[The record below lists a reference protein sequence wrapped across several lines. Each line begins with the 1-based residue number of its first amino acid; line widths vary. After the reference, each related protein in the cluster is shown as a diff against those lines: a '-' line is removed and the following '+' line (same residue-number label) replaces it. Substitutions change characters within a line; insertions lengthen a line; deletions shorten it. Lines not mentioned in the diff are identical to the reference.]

1 MHTFGSSLPNGLAAT
16 FRTRRMDA
24 DVREAFLLV
33 TAGYFPFLKGNV
45 MRVCSTSFLK
55 CALVAMVVLTASLS
69 NSVALGQ
76 EGNPRLV
83 RPTSGSTAVP
93 AEAGKLVAF
102 EVTLVERA
110 GEPLPGQKG
119 KPPTPAQIAEF
130 EKDSKTATVQRLQLV
145 VLENVESRL
154 QLGESAP
161 MVTSRTVRTPR
172 EGGAAF
178 GGGGGFP
185 GTESVTY
192 TEIGTMLSVTA
203 RVETDGKIV
212 ANLHVARTN
221 LAPSKPAEKPDGQET
236 TAINYP
242 RKLTSTIT
250 TTARLVSG
258 EPVVL
263 AAQQSQASG
272 TPSEMWVLVTAK
284 VQ

>member
-1 MHTFGSSLPNGLAAT
+1 
-16 FRTRRMDA
+16 MDA
-24 DVREAFLLV
+24 GVREAFSLV

-45 MRVCSTSFLK
+45 MRVCFTSFLK
-55 CALVAMVVLTASLS
+55 IAIVPVILLVAGLGVVR
-69 NSVALGQ
+69 GQ
-76 EGNPRLV
+76 EGAPPRIVRNP
-83 RPTSGSTAVP
+83 SGLSGAP
-93 AEAGKLVAF
+93 AEAGKLIGF
-102 EVTLVERA
+102 EVTIIEHA
-110 GEPLPGQKG
+110 GEALSGHKG
-119 KPPTPAQIAEF
+119 KPLTPAQIAEL
-130 EKDSKTATVQRLQLV
+130 EKNPKNATIQRLQLV

-161 MVTSRTVRTPR
+161 TVTSRTVRSR
-172 EGGAAF
+172 EGGGAF

-192 TEIGTMLSVTA
+192 MDIGTTMSVTA

-221 LAPSKPAEKPDGQET
+221 LAPTKSAEKPEGQES

-242 RKLTSTIT
+242 RRLTSTIS
-250 TTARLVSG
+250 TTARINPG
-258 EPVVL
+258 EGVVL
-263 AAQQSQASG
+263 AAQQSQGGG

>member
-1 MHTFGSSLPNGLAAT
+1 
-16 FRTRRMDA
+16 
-24 DVREAFLLV
+24 
-33 TAGYFPFLKGNV
+33 
-45 MRVCSTSFLK
+45 MRVGVTSFLPS
-55 CALVAMVVLTASLS
+55 AWAAMVLLTVGLCGMNASGQEPGPPS
-69 NSVALGQ
+69 GSRGGRAPVGVTSVA
-76 EGNPRLV
+76 P
-83 RPTSGSTAVP
+83 
-93 AEAGKLVAF
+93 EAGKLIAF
-102 EVTLVERA
+102 EVTIVERA

-119 KPPTPAQIAEF
+119 KPPTPAQIAEL

-145 VLENVESRL
+145 VLENLESRL

-161 MVTSRTVRTPR
+161 TVTSRTVRSR
-172 EGGAAF
+172 EGGAPFA
-178 GGGGGFP
+178 GGGGFP

-192 TEIGTMLSVTA
+192 MDIGTLLSVTA

-221 LAPSKPAEKPDGQET
+221 LAPSKPAEKPEAQESA
-236 TAINYP
+236 AINYP
-242 RKLTSTIT
+242 RKLTSTIS

-272 TPSEMWVLVTAK
+272 APSEMWVLVTAK